1 MVDLVYS
8 SRISG
13 YYAEQIAKEL
23 NLQNGETKVFPM
35 DVTFRAQNVEGHMVI
50 YYTLKS
56 SAQDKLVNAAP
67 IVMRQEKDYISEA
80 LETAAAEKVK
90 QP

>member
-8 SRISG
+8 SRIYG

-35 DVTFRAQNVEGHMVI
+35 DVTFRAQDVEGRTVI

-56 SAQDKLVNAAP
+56 RDVSGQAP
-67 IVMRQEKDYISEA
+67 IVMRQEKDYVSEA
-80 LETAAAEKVK
+80 LETAAAVVEKAK